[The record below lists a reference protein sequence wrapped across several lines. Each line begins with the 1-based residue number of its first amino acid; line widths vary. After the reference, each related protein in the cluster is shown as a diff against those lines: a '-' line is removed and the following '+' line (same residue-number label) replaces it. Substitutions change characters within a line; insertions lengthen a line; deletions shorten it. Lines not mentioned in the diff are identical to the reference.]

1 MLFAKIFGSLSLL
14 AGSAVASYGSDYGSD
29 YGSGTTESSS
39 VVAAAAN
46 ASPTSSV
53 EAPAVA
59 QATSSATISA
69 PVSAAASESS
79 PAAGMVSVQVVKV
92 SNKNGSL
99 TFAPNDI
106 KATPGSMVQFHFY
119 PKNHSVV
126 QSTFDQP
133 CQPINNIMP
142 NVTGMFSGFMP
153 VAAGASE
160 MPVYTIMVNDTKPIW
175 FYCSQGQH
183 CQAGMVG
190 VINAPAANESR
201 TVTSFQALAKQAS
214 VNLSPGDQAANDVA
228 SSVSSATSS
237 ISIASQSAGAASP
250 SNVNV
255 SPSTNGNSTA
265 TTSSTPLQ
273 VTVSAASG
281 GILGGLQ
288 QTLRG
293 VGFAGL
299 VAAVGAFVL

>member
-119 PKNHSVV
+119 PKV
-126 QSTFDQP
+126 QTRCAERREGS
-133 CQPINNIMP
+133 
-142 NVTGMFSGFMP
+142 
-153 VAAGASE
+153 
-160 MPVYTIMVNDTKPIW
+160 Y
-175 FYCSQGQH
+175 
-183 CQAGMVG
+183 
-190 VINAPAANESR
+190 
-201 TVTSFQALAKQAS
+201 
-214 VNLSPGDQAANDVA
+214 
-228 SSVSSATSS
+228 
-237 ISIASQSAGAASP
+237 
-250 SNVNV
+250 
-255 SPSTNGNSTA
+255 
-265 TTSSTPLQ
+265 
-273 VTVSAASG
+273 
-281 GILGGLQ
+281 
-288 QTLRG
+288 
-293 VGFAGL
+293 
-299 VAAVGAFVL
+299 